1 MKGNRFA
8 EPGLPLVT
16 HADASDPVAAR
27 RARQMARAAR
37 VGLLRNPSNPALPPQ
52 RRARLM
58 GKWPSLQSSRRPA
71 AQTPERAAATTITD
85 TELARRIMADDP
97 VPEMDAPGPTD
108 RPPQGAPAPRQVSE
122 GNAAAPAERQWPA
135 ARIIVIA
142 GLLLLTTLTAL
153 GPIL

>member
-71 AQTPERAAATTITD
+71 ARTPESAAAITITD
-85 TELARRIMADDP
+85 TELTRRIMADDP
-97 VPEMDAPGPTD
+97 VPETD
-108 RPPQGAPAPRQVSE
+108 TPAATNRPPQDPPAPLRVSE
-122 GNAAAPAERQWPA
+122 GNAVAPAERQGPA
-135 ARIIVIA
+135 GRIIVIA

-153 GPIL
+153 GRTL